1 MILFFIRLLLLG
13 VIFSLSSG
21 FAAEITAIT
30 FDQSRILIQHTG
42 CQAQLPVRE
51 EQRLILSF
59 TACQVTEGRLP
70 LLDKAITDLHWMS
83 DDSQQAHIVV
93 QFALAQDY
101 AFEIDRQENLYQV
114 CFPHCHNLLKQQ
126 SELNPNT
133 LNQLEK
139 IALPTLFTLQ
149 NKTFLMPLPNMRIE
163 DFLDRSIGYVP
174 QDVVRDGL
182 PHFGS
187 KRDDWLGKSRPH
199 LGYDIYVD
207 NVPVFVM
214 ANGVVTRATHSRLSG
229 AYVKVH
235 HGNQLYTV
243 YVHLKDIAV
252 KEGETLQQ
260 GDIVGY
266 IRGPA
271 GNAIEAQLHLE
282 VKINDIST
290 DPLPLIKDF
299 YQNQA
304 QILQKII
311 DYESLMPQLIQG
323 REQKVREFLKQNRPQ

>member
-1 MILFFIRLLLLG
+1 MMMFFLRLLLLG
-13 VIFSLSSG
+13 AIFSFSSG
-21 FAAEITAIT
+21 FAAEITAVT
-30 FDQSRILIQHTG
+30 FEQSRIVIRHTG
-42 CQAQLPVRE
+42 CQAQSLVRE

-59 TACQVTEGRLP
+59 TACQATEGRLL
-70 LLDKAITDLHWMS
+70 LLDKAITNLHWLS
-83 DDSQQAHIVV
+83 DDSQRAQVII

-101 AFEIDRQENLYQV
+101 AFEIDEQENLYQI
-114 CFPHCHNLLKQQ
+114 CFPRCHNLLKQQ
-126 SELNPNT
+126 SELNLNA

-139 IALPTLFTLQ
+139 MTLPTLFTLQ

-214 ANGVVTRATHSRLSG
+214 ADGVVIRATHSRLSG

-252 KEGETLQQ
+252 QEGQTLQQ

-271 GNAIEAQLHLE
+271 GNAVEAQLHLE
-282 VKINDIST
+282 VKINDMST
-290 DPLPLIKDF
+290 DPLPLIKDY

-304 QILQKII
+304 QILQKITH
-311 DYESLMPQLIQG
+311 YESLLPQLIRG
-323 REQKVREFLKQNRPQ
+323 REQKVREFLEQNGAR